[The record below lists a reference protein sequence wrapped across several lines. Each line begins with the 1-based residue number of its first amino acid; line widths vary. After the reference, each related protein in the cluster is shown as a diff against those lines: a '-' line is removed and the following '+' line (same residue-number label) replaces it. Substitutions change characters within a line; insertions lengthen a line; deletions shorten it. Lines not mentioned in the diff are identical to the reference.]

1 MEKTN
6 TLSDKRDTL
15 RETTYGNLKKIYKI
29 QEKSYK
35 NIFKVYQKQDNFSMK
50 LKPREDVIVRL

>member
-15 RETTYGNLKKIYKI
+15 RETTYGDLKKIYKI